1 MKNPLVSVISPA
13 YKSQATIKRAILSV
27 IEQDFQDWEMIIISD
42 DLQDYSHIIQDDRLV
57 FTTTNKSGSGAS
69 NARNQGLKIARGQYI
84 TVLDADDR
92 FNPGRLAK
100 MIPLVQEFGA
110 AITEIEI
117 RDHQLDL
124 VMKKY
129 NQSPKERFLDP
140 SNIIWN
146 CIHTCNV
153 YMYDRER
160 IPDLYYDEDLL
171 VMEDTVFLLSFFN
184 NIELIGYESTPLQI
198 YYKRRD
204 SLCNS
209 PQTAKTFHKTRQQ
222 ILEKIESRKISI
234 KNPHALNELL
244 KLIKCAL
251 DIDKKYNGAIITEEI
266 FHQELNINRMKYFD
280 SH

>member
-1 MKNPLVSVISPA
+1 MKNPLVSVITPA
-13 YKSQATIKRAILSV
+13 YKAQLTIKRAILSV

-92 FNPGRLAK
+92 FNLGRLSK
-100 MIPLVQEFGA
+100 MIPLVQAFGA

-117 RDHQLDL
+117 RDHQSDL
-124 VMKKY
+124 VLKKY
-129 NQSPKERFLDP
+129 NQSPKERFLCP

-153 YMYDRER
+153 YMYDREK

-171 VMEDTVFLLSFFN
+171 VMEDTVFLMSFFN
-184 NIELIGYESTPLQI
+184 NIELIGYEPTALQI

-209 PQTAKTFHKTRQQ
+209 PQTAKTFYKTKQQ
-222 ILEKIESRKISI
+222 VLEKIESSKISI
-234 KNPHALNELL
+234 KNPNALNELI
-244 KLIKCAL
+244 KFIKCSL
-251 DIDKKYNGAIITEEI
+251 DIDKKYNCEIITEEV